1 MAYYRKLPSGNWQAT
16 VRTPSGRI
24 PRTNPLKTVVKEW
37 AVRTEAEIA
46 AGIWKDPRK
55 RESLTLAQWQERW
68 KESRVV
74 EAETARADEGSW
86 RLHLRDHLGD
96 KLLADIT
103 KLDVE
108 LWVAKRAKVAEAQ
121 AKAAEAKD
129 EAVTKAR
136 GRAAIRRALNYLK
149 ACLEAAA
156 DNNLI
161 DANVARKVE
170 PPADPEDLVD
180 WFTREEVDK
189 ILAEMRRRKWESAA
203 VMTELMCWLGLRWGE
218 AAALTGADVD
228 WLRRR
233 VSVTHV
239 LTQAGKDKPYP
250 KTSASLRELP
260 APQWLLNHM
269 SALLAD
275 RERDARIVVTR
286 RGGRNL
292 SGSNWRNHT
301 WDVALEAAGID
312 HGTPHTCRHTCASWL
327 VQDGVPLY
335 EVKRQLGHASIQTT
349 EVYAHLAPDRHDAVT
364 DAWARLGE
372 PGDARATHD
381 GEGAGDAAL

>member
-1 MAYYRKLPSGNWQAT
+1 MAYFRKLPSGNWQAV
-16 VRTPSGRI
+16 VRNGDQRI
-24 PRTNPLKTVVKEW
+24 PRTDPLKKVVKEW
-37 AVRTEAEIA
+37 AARTEAEIA

-55 RESLTLAQWQERW
+55 RESLTLAQWQKRW
-68 KESRVV
+68 SESRVV

-86 RLHLRDHLGD
+86 RLHIRDHLGEMY
-96 KLLADIT
+96 LADIT

-108 LWVAKRAKVAEAQ
+108 LWVAKRTKLADAQ
-121 AKAAEAKD
+121 AKAAELEGKSP
-129 EAVTKAR
+129 TKAR
-136 GRAAIRRALNYLK
+136 GKTAIRRALNYLK
-149 ACLEAAA
+149 TCLEAAA

-180 WFTREEVDK
+180 WYTRDEVDT
-189 ILAEMRRRKWESAA
+189 ILTEMRRRKWESEA

-233 VSVTHV
+233 VSVSHV
-239 LTQAGKDKPYP
+239 LTQKGKDKPYP
-250 KTSASLRELP
+250 KTSESIREMP
-260 APQWLLNHM
+260 APQWLLDHM
-269 SALLAD
+269 SALLNG
-275 RERDARIVVTR
+275 RERDARIFVTR
-286 RGGRNL
+286 RGDRNL

-301 WDVALEAAGID
+301 WDVVLEAVGID

-349 EVYAHLAPDRHDAVT
+349 EKYAHLAPDRHEAVT
-364 DAWARLGE
+364 TAWGRLGE
-372 PGDARATHD
+372 PGDARATHAEED
-381 GEGAGDAAL
+381 QEQAGS

>member
-1 MAYYRKLPSGNWQAT
+1 MAYIRKLPSGNWQAT
-16 VRTPSGRI
+16 VRTPNGRL
-24 PRTNPLKTVVKEW
+24 PRTDPLRTVVKEW
-37 AVRTEAEIA
+37 AARTEAEVA

-55 RESLTLAQWQERW
+55 RESLTLAQWHERW
-68 KESRVV
+68 SEARVV

-86 RLHLRDHLGD
+86 RLHLRDQLGD
-96 KLLADIT
+96 MLLADIA

-108 LWVAKRAKVAEAQ
+108 LWVAKRAKLAEAA
-121 AKAAEAKD
+121 AKLAEAKD
-129 EAVTKAR
+129 ETVTKSR
-136 GRAAIRRALNYLK
+136 GRSAIRRALNYLK
-149 ACLEAAA
+149 TCLEAAV
-156 DNNLI
+156 DNNLV

-170 PPADPEDLVD
+170 PPADPDDLVD

-189 ILAEMRRRKWESAA
+189 ILAEMRRREWESEA

-218 AAALTGADVD
+218 ASALTGADVD

-239 LTQAGKDKPYP
+239 LTQGGKDKPYP
-250 KTSASLRELP
+250 KTSESNRELP
-260 APQWLLNHM
+260 APQWLLGHM

-275 RERDARIVVTR
+275 RARDARIFVTR
-286 RGGRNL
+286 RGDRNL
-292 SGSNWRNHT
+292 SGSNWRKNT
-301 WDVALEAAGID
+301 WDPALEAAGID

-349 EVYAHLAPDRHDAVT
+349 ERYAHLAPDRHDAVT
-364 DAWARLGE
+364 NAWARLGK
-372 PGDARATHD
+372 PGDARVTHEGGQDD
-381 GEGAGDAAL
+381 GAAL